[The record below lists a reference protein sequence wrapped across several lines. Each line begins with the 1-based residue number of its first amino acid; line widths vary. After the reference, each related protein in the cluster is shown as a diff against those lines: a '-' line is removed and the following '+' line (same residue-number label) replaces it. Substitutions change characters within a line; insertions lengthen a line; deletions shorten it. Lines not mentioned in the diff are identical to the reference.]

1 MNFLSEI
8 RGLQYCQLLGP
19 WQIELQ
25 ANTAAVC
32 FRDITVGILLMDV
45 SVLSKKF
52 KRMGFGM
59 KLTKSK
65 LCFFYIISLII
76 PETIRW

>member
-8 RGLQYCQLLGP
+8 GGLQYCQLLGP

-25 ANTAAVC
+25 ASTAAC

-45 SVLSKKF
+45 SYLSFQKYSN
-52 KRMGFGM
+52 GWD
-59 KLTKSK
+59 L
-65 LCFFYIISLII
+65 
-76 PETIRW
+76 E